1 MDKHFI
7 ISYSHQNSLVTPFSM
22 LCDITS
28 CQKGNQNIA
37 AITKKRKTGKNT
49 GIRNK
54 YLTCLFLKI

>member
-37 AITKKRKTGKNT
+37 AITKKKGLEINT
-49 GIRNK
+49 
-54 YLTCLFLKI
+54 